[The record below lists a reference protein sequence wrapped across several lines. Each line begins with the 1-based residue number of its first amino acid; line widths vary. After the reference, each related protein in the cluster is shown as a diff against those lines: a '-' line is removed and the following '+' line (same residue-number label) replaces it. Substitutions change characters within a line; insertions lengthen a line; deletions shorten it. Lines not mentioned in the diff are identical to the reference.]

1 MSELLST
8 ALVTGGSRG
17 IGRAVAQTLAAAG
30 YQIFLTY
37 VSKPDEAEQ
46 TARAILAA
54 GGRARAFRLDVGD
67 SESVAA
73 FFRDEVRERVEL
85 AVLVNNAGITK
96 DGLMLRMKDE
106 DFDRVLGINLRGAFL
121 CLREAAKIMSK
132 QRYGRI
138 INISSVVGQMGN
150 AGQVNYSAAKAG
162 LIGMTKSAAK
172 ELASRSI
179 TVNAVAPGF
188 IETDMTAALS
198 DEARDAYAKAIQL
211 GRLGSAQDVA
221 DAVAFLA
228 SDKASYITGQI
239 LAVNGGLTAN
249 PSNSGLLDG
258 TCLLKKKSNR
268 SSRISSAYLKKK

>member
-188 IETDMTAALS
+188 TETDMTAALS
-198 DEARDAYAKAIQL
+198 DEARDAYAKAIPL

-239 LAVNGGLTAN
+239 LAVNGGLY
-249 PSNSGLLDG
+249 
-258 TCLLKKKSNR
+258 C
-268 SSRISSAYLKKK
+268 

>member
-1 MSELLST
+1 MSNKYSI
-8 ALVTGGSRG
+8 VTGASRG
-17 IGRAVAQTLAAAG
+17 LGAAIAEELAREGYDVVITYCTQADKAQKVKKQLETKFGVRVESYQLDIKDEEAVL
-30 YQIFLTY
+30 
-37 VSKPDEAEQ
+37 
-46 TARAILAA
+46 
-54 GGRARAFRLDVGD
+54 AFRKW
-67 SESVAA
+67 
-73 FFRDEVRERVEL
+73 VEETL
-85 AVLVNNAGITK
+85 GTNLQVLVNNAGITK

-198 DEARDAYAKAIQL
+198 DEARDAYAKAIPL

-239 LAVNGGLTAN
+239 LAVNGGLY
-249 PSNSGLLDG
+249 
-258 TCLLKKKSNR
+258 C
-268 SSRISSAYLKKK
+268 

>member
-30 YQIFLTY
+30 HQVFLTY
-37 VSKPDEAEQ
+37 VSKPEDAEQ
-46 TARAILAA
+46 TVRAITES
-54 GGRARAFRLDVGD
+54 GGCARAFRMDVGD
-67 SESVAA
+67 SDSVSA
-73 FFRDEVRERVEL
+73 FFRDEVRDKVKL

-96 DGLMLRMKDE
+96 DGLVLRMKDE

-132 QRYGRI
+132 QRHGRI
-138 INISSVVGQMGN
+138 VNISSVVGQMGN
-150 AGQVNYSAAKAG
+150 AGQINYSAAKAG

-198 DEARDAYAKAIQL
+198 DESRDAYAKAIPL

-239 LAVNGGLTAN
+239 LAVNGGLY
-249 PSNSGLLDG
+249 
-258 TCLLKKKSNR
+258 C
-268 SSRISSAYLKKK
+268 

>member
-179 TVNAVAPGF
+179 TVNAVAPGC

-198 DEARDAYAKAIQL
+198 DEARDAYAKAIPL

-239 LAVNGGLTAN
+239 LAVNGGLY
-249 PSNSGLLDG
+249 
-258 TCLLKKKSNR
+258 C
-268 SSRISSAYLKKK
+268 